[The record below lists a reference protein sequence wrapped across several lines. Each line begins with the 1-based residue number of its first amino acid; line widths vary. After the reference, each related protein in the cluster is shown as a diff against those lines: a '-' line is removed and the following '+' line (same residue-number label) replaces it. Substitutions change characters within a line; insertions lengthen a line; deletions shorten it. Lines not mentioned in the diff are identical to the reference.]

1 MKVEI
6 EVTEAEI
13 KDAIERKA
21 RIAIAEYTDRTW
33 LHEPFIKSLLK
44 KHWEETV
51 DKAIKEQ
58 CESSDAIKAMVIKKI
73 EAKIQGQVT
82 ALMKVKK

>member
-21 RIAIAEYTDRTW
+21 RIAIAEYSERTW
-33 LHEPFIKSLLK
+33 LHDSYTRKLIQ

-51 DKAIKEQ
+51 EKVIKEQ
-58 CESSDAIKAMVIKKI
+58 CENSDAIKAMVIKKI

>member
-1 MKVEI
+1 MKLEI

-13 KDAIERKA
+13 KDAIERKS

-33 LHEPFIKSLLK
+33 LNDPFIRKLLQK
-44 KHWEETV
+44 YWEETV
-51 DKAIKEQ
+51 EKVIKEQ
-58 CESSDAIKAMVIKKI
+58 CENSDAIKAIVIKRI